1 MNNKRQTIWLV
12 SMLSLMVILS
22 AYYLFTEDVSTP
34 SNDIVT
40 TDGAGQQGAKS
51 DATEASGSA
60 AGNDAIVTNEVTGDG
75 ADAGNAADNAADNA
89 AADNASADDKA
100 AGDAAGDASAAND
113 GTAANAASGG
123 KDAAKSDEDVLKE
136 LGEAG
141 GVAASVFSQLQEE
154 RDDTYYDEYNK
165 LMGQVS
171 DTKLSDKD
179 AATSM
184 EQLDLLEDK
193 NAKITG
199 LEEELSKQFGNAA
212 VVPDANDRYKI
223 VVESDKLE
231 RSQAD
236 SILTMAIDQ
245 LGLTPDQ
252 LTIQYVK

>member
-75 ADAGNAADNAADNA
+75 ADAGNEADNA

-100 AGDAAGDASAAND
+100 AGDTAGDASAANG
-113 GTAANAASGG
+113 GTAGNAASGG

-236 SILTMAIDQ
+236 SILTMAIDR

>member
-1 MNNKRQTIWLV
+1 MNNKRQTVWLV

-60 AGNDAIVTNEVTGDG
+60 AGNDAIVTNEVTDGG
-75 ADAGNAADNAADNA
+75 ADAGNAADQA
-89 AADNASADDKA
+89 AADSASADDQA
-100 AGDAAGDASAAND
+100 AGGASAANG
-113 GTAANAASGG
+113 GTAENAASGG

-136 LGEAG
+136 MAEAG
-141 GVAASVFSQLQEE
+141 GVATSVFSQLQER
-154 RDDTYYDEYNK
+154 RDDSYYDEFNK

-179 AATSM
+179 AAASM

-193 NAKITG
+193 NAKITA

-223 VVESDKLE
+223 VVQSDKLE

-236 SILTMAIDQ
+236 SILTTAIEE